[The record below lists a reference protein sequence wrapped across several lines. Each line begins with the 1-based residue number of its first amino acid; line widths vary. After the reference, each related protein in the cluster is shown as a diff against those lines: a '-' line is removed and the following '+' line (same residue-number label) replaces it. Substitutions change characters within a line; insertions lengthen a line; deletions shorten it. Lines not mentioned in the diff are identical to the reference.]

1 MTQRLPVDP
10 VITKTGASRF
20 GMIFRNRVAQLFG
33 DIGITSAV
41 GGGTAATLESP
52 NLKDR
57 MHRSY
62 Q

>member
-1 MTQRLPVDP
+1 MPVDP
-10 VITKTGASRF
+10 VITKTGAGRF
-20 GMIFRNRVAQLFG
+20 AMIFSNRVAQLVG

>member
-1 MTQRLPVDP
+1 VTQRLPVDP
-10 VITKTGASRF
+10 VIAKTGASRF
-20 GMIFRNRVAQLFG
+20 GMIFSNRVAQLVG
-33 DIGITSAV
+33 NIGIRSAV